1 MSHAYAKTIYSD
13 DFKPVIQTIMTL
25 PAYAL
30 KQNTMSVLCE
40 SSKEELMI
48 ITDDMEKANRFAMK
62 TATKSS
68 AISLTLDAAKT
79 NHGAQIIDH
88 RTTTD
93 LLTSLE
99 QALTILTSEKP
110 QKSDAE
116 KALNFAIAHLS
127 EREAAFTPSDLLKVA
142 LTQAIG
148 KAGLNELNNVLDKVM
163 TNGDLISGGT
173 RF

>member
-1 MSHAYAKTIYSD
+1 
-13 DFKPVIQTIMTL
+13 
-25 PAYAL
+25 
-30 KQNTMSVLCE
+30 
-40 SSKEELMI
+40 MI
-48 ITDDMEKANRFAMK
+48 ITDDVEKANRFAMK

-116 KALNFAIAHLS
+116 
-127 EREAAFTPSDLLKVA
+127 
-142 LTQAIG
+142 
-148 KAGLNELNNVLDKVM
+148 
-163 TNGDLISGGT
+163 
-173 RF
+173 